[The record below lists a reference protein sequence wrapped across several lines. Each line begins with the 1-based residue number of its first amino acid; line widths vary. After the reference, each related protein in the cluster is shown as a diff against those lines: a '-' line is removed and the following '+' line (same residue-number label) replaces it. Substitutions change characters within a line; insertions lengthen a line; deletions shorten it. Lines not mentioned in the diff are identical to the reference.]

1 MRLCKFHHASNQI
14 TETIHQMCRIPFVQ
28 TFPGDIGVLYGVHM
42 AKQEVASSLSAVFLN
57 QLVRT
62 DDISERLGHFHAAGI
77 DEAMIEDLVGV
88 LYLRRHEHRLPH
100 DGLKTDLVFP
110 RYLKREC
117 FLPEFP
123 E

>member
-62 DDISERLGHFHAAGI
+62 D
-77 DEAMIEDLVGV
+77 EAMIEDLVGV

-110 RYLKREC
+110 RYLKRAC